1 MKPVRNN
8 PLLLLGLV
16 ILAFCSGCA
25 RKKPVTAVPQ
35 APAPVAATPQTTPE
49 PAPAE
54 GQPQAQASQTPAQ
67 GTPPPDQQPA
77 QVSEEKTDEKAD
89 ATKAKTGKPRPA
101 GKRTEARNVPPKTTV
116 VKPDGA
122 ESTSS
127 PGQISP
133 SLSHAEVAQAQATTE
148 QLLQTTEAN
157 LNGIKRQLSQDE
169 QAIVTQIRDF
179 MAQSRQATKENDLV
193 RAHNLAV
200 KASLLS
206 DELAKRR

>member
-1 MKPVRNN
+1 MKPARKN
-8 PLLLLGLV
+8 PLLPLCLV
-16 ILAFCSGCA
+16 VLAVFSGCA
-25 RKKPVTAVPQ
+25 RKKPVTALPQPPAPSVAAPQ
-35 APAPVAATPQTTPE
+35 ATPE
-49 PAPAE
+49 PVPAE
-54 GQPQAQASQTPAQ
+54 AQPQAQASQTPTQ

-77 QVSEEKTDEKAD
+77 QLSEEKTEEKAD
-89 ATKAKTGKPRPA
+89 AAKAKKPRATGK
-101 GKRTEARNVPPKTTV
+101 KTEARNVPPKTV

-122 ESTSS
+122 EGISP

-133 SLSHAEVAQAQATTE
+133 GLSHAEIAQAQATTE
-148 QLLQTTEAN
+148 QLLQSTEAT
-157 LNGIKRQLSQDE
+157 LNGLKRQLSQDE

-200 KASLLS
+200 KANLLS

>member
-1 MKPVRNN
+1 MKAFRNSPV
-8 PLLLLGLV
+8 LLCLV
-16 ILAFCSGCA
+16 VLALFSGCA
-25 RKKPVTAVPQ
+25 KKKVVTAVPQ
-35 APAPVAATPQTTPE
+35 PPAPTAAAPQATPE
-49 PAPAE
+49 PSPTEA
-54 GQPQAQASQTPAQ
+54 QPQAQASQAPTQ

-77 QVSEEKTDEKAD
+77 QPSEEKTDEKAD
-89 ATKAKTGKPRPA
+89 ATKARTGKPHSA
-101 GKRTEARNVPPKTTV
+101 GRKTEARNTPPKTV

-122 ESTSS
+122 EAAA
-127 PGQISP
+127 PAGQISP

-148 QLLQTTEAN
+148 QLLQSTEAN

-179 MAQSRQATKENDLV
+179 MTQSRQATKENDLA

-200 KASLLS
+200 KANLLS